1 MIESTLWPE
10 VKQHLAKSYN
20 VLTTLDLGFY
30 NLDLDVFELY
40 RQLSKYKD
48 YVFADRDRIII
59 VFSDTDYFPD
69 INGTPNTLWNIH
81 QIYNHYRISTEHT
94 LLLHWQVGIEHTLDL
109 LAQQFY
115 CRPIPS
121 VYCPY
126 ARFIIHPNAVSAT
139 DLNSHEIKHSFLC
152 MNNVPRNHRIYTL
165 LMMHKHGIL
174 EHGMTSLNSQVRY
187 PNVQLSEVKDDFA
200 PHFRT
205 LLPPTRINDR
215 LVLDNQQQHY
225 YHKNYNLINQQHR
238 HQDID
243 PSSVHKVQV
252 NPLKFIQRAL
262 WHVVNDSVGDY
273 PYAMFTEKIIHAIL
287 QKRPFVLLGSRGSLA
302 LLKSLGFKT
311 FNSWI
316 DESYDLESTFANR
329 SERAVQQLIPFTKL
343 SQHQL
348 QQVCHEMQPILD
360 YNYEHYVKGF
370 GERNLAMLLE
380 SKL

>member
-20 VLTTLDLGFY
+20 VLTVLDLGFY

-69 INGTPNTLWNIH
+69 SNSAPNALWNLY
-81 QIYNHYRISTEHT
+81 QIYNHFRISTEHT
-94 LLLHWQVGIEHTLDL
+94 LLLHWQSGIENTLTS

-115 CRPIPS
+115 CKPIPS

-126 ARFIIHPNAVSAT
+126 ARFLVHPSAVIDT
-139 DLNSHEIKHSFLC
+139 ELNSQSIKHSFLC

-165 LMMHKHGIL
+165 LMIHKYGI
-174 EHGMTSLNSQVRY
+174 GSKGITSLNSQVRY
-187 PNVQLSEVKDDFA
+187 PDVQFSTVHDDSA

-205 LLPPTRINDR
+205 LIPPTRINDR
-215 LVLDNQQQHY
+215 LVLDDAQQDY
-225 YHKNYNLINQQHR
+225 YHNNYSIVNQQHR
-238 HQDID
+238 HTDID
-243 PSSVHKVQV
+243 PPSAGKEHI
-252 NPLKFIQRAL
+252 NPWHFIQRAL
-262 WHVVNDSVGDY
+262 WNIVNESVGDY
-273 PYAMFTEKIIHAIL
+273 PYAMFTEKTIHAIL
-287 QKRPFVLLGSRGSLA
+287 QKRPFVVLGSRGSLA
-302 LLKSLGFKT
+302 LLKTLGFKT
-311 FNSWI
+311 FDNWI

-329 SERAVQQLIPFTKL
+329 SERAVQQLLPFAKL

-348 QQVCHEMQPILD
+348 QQVCHEMQPILE